1 MHLPNPCFII
11 EGVDFSFFDLDKE
24 FMMLA
29 LEEAQQAL
37 SKDEV
42 PIGAV
47 IVKDGQVVAKAH
59 NLRES
64 WQDATAH
71 AEILALRIAAEK
83 LQNWRLMGC
92 TIYATMEPCPMCAG
106 AIQQARLARLVYGI
120 PDPKAG
126 AAGSVM
132 NIVDEPKLAHRLKI
146 TSGVEEEK
154 CRDLVNVFFRR
165 LRVRE
170 TG

>member
-1 MHLPNPCFII
+1 MDL
-11 EGVDFSFFDLDKE
+11 SYLDLDKE
-24 FMMLA
+24 FMTLA
-29 LEEAQQAL
+29 IEEAQHAL

-47 IVKDGQVVAKAH
+47 IVKDGQVVARAH
-59 NLRES
+59 NLREA
-64 WQDATAH
+64 WRDATAH
-71 AEILALRIAAEK
+71 AEMLALKEACERLK
-83 LQNWRLMGC
+83 NWRLMGC
-92 TIYATMEPCPMCAG
+92 TMYVTMEPCPMCAG
-106 AIQQARLARLVYGI
+106 ALQQARLARVVYGI

-154 CRDLVNVFFRR
+154 CRELINIFFRR
-165 LRVRE
+165 LRIKE
-170 TG
+170 SG

>member
-1 MHLPNPCFII
+1 MNFSSL
-11 EGVDFSFFDLDKE
+11 DFDKE
-24 FMMLA
+24 FMTLA
-29 LEEAQQAL
+29 LEEAQHAL

-47 IVKDGQVVAKAH
+47 IVKDGHVIARAH

-64 WQDATAH
+64 WHDATAH
-71 AEILALRIAAEK
+71 AEMLALKEACER

-92 TIYATMEPCPMCAG
+92 TIYVTMEPCPMCAG
-106 AIQQARLARLVYGI
+106 AMQQARLARLVYGI
-120 PDPKAG
+120 ADPKAG

-132 NIVDEPKLAHRLKI
+132 NVVDEPKLAHRLKI
-146 TSGVEEEK
+146 TSGVEEEN
-154 CRDLVNVFFRR
+154 CRDLINVFFRR

-170 TG
+170 SG

>member
-1 MHLPNPCFII
+1 MNFASL
-11 EGVDFSFFDLDKE
+11 DFDKE
-24 FMMLA
+24 FMTLA
-29 LEEAQQAL
+29 LEEAQHAL

-47 IVKDGQVVAKAH
+47 IVKDGHVIARAH

-64 WQDATAH
+64 WNDATGH
-71 AEILALRIAAEK
+71 AEITAIKEACERLR
-83 LQNWRLMGC
+83 NWRLMGC
-92 TIYATMEPCPMCAG
+92 TIYVTMEPCPMCAG
-106 AIQQARLARLVYGI
+106 AMQQARISRLVYGI
-120 PDPKAG
+120 ADPKAG

-132 NIVDEPKLAHRLKI
+132 NVVDEPKMAHRLKI

-154 CRDLVNVFFRR
+154 CRELINIFFRR

-170 TG
+170 SG